1 MTTTPESWEQQLHDA
16 ALTEIGPELERLRA
30 ELARTDRQISII
42 KAFYQRRTSSL
53 RDRAERAEA
62 EVERLRGQLSL
73 NRPTITDHE
82 ES

>member
-1 MTTTPESWEQQLHDA
+1 MTDTPDNLREQVARALA
-16 ALTEIGPELERLRA
+16 AHI
-30 ELARTDRQISII
+30 
-42 KAFYQRRTSSL
+42 
-53 RDRAERAEA
+53 AERAEA